1 MFGGLREEEEGV
13 GGGGGSGSGR
23 SFYGIKG
30 GLK

>member
-1 MFGGLREEEEGV
+1 MFGGLREEGV
-13 GGGGGSGSGR
+13 GCGGGSGSGR